1 MASGGKV
8 VVKIDGDTGGF
19 KNAMG
24 KVGGIAKSAAVG
36 LGVGFAS
43 AAVAGTTAV
52 AGLTTAAVKAY
63 GDYEQ
68 LVGGIETLFGN
79 GGKSLEEYA
88 SSTGKSVSQAS
99 AEYNKLTAVQEAM
112 VAKAQG
118 AYATAQMSANDYMQ
132 TATSFAASLVSSLG
146 GDTEKAAQYADR
158 AIVDMADN
166 ANKMGTNIQDI
177 QNAYQGFAKQNYT
190 MLDNLKLGY
199 GGTQTEMQ
207 RLIADASKMTDVQ
220 KQLGITVDSSS
231 MSFDNIVNA
240 IHVMQTSMGIAGISI
255 DEAKTTIQ
263 GSLGMVKASWE
274 NLLVA
279 LGDPEGNVE
288 QAMQNL
294 TTSVQIFGSNL
305 LPVIQQVLANLPNM
319 ISTLGT
325 QIVGALPGLTS
336 TVLPALTESVNSL
349 LNAIVAMLPQL
360 VTAIVSVAP
369 QLITGIETVFTSITA
384 MLPTLLTSVTS
395 ALVSLAPQIVES
407 VNNMFSTLV
416 ATLPGLIN
424 TLITT
429 LIALAPTLIS
439 GITTMLST
447 LSTQLPAM
455 IQPLLDNLPEIVN
468 MLITSI
474 ITLLTE
480 GLPTL
485 ISMLGTIA
493 AALTQALPT
502 VLGALIQ
509 AIPQILLGIF
519 TALINSI
526 GALFNNLKAQ
536 LIAWF
541 NGIGSIFGIDDL
553 GNKIAA
559 GISSIIAKFAE
570 MGNKIKNTFSQVK
583 NNIVEAFTKAFE
595 NAKNALSNFGNSV
608 SNVVNNIKQF
618 FTNLWESIKNVFSS
632 VGSFFSSIF
641 STAASGIQSA
651 WSGISS
657 FFSGIWSGITSV
669 FSSVGGWFSSMFT
682 QAAGGIK
689 NAFNSIGSFFSSI
702 WGKIK
707 GAFNFSEMNQIGQNL
722 VKGLANGINAATG
735 WLMGLVK
742 SFCGKIVGTVK
753 NILGIHSPSK
763 VFRDEVG
770 KMIVLGIA
778 EGIEDNRTE
787 VEKVMD
793 SFSEDLLD
801 IEKKY
806 EAESKRLEDDSTE
819 SSKKYLEN
827 LKETAEKERKLYD
840 ARQKDIQNLKQNILN
855 TYKEMTTA
863 AFDNIE
869 DIEKLQE
876 SMADKLKDYGDL
888 VETDITVFFNDKPLT
903 KEVLGDLSAQ
913 TEKLK
918 EYEKV
923 LFDVKNRGKLPEGFF
938 DIMRDMSVDEGLK
951 FGKLLLNASD
961 EEFNKYISD
970 WQKKQETAERISKAF
985 YRDESEA
992 AADELVKTFSQT
1004 PKEFFDLGEDSIEA
1018 FGEGFMNNLTETMQK
1033 VAEKINITLGSLFP
1047 QVAYPEGS
1055 PLKSYADNRIIN
1067 IYGSKKSTREVI
1079 EAYNQNE
1086 IYTKHTRGW

>member
-1 MASGGKV
+1 
-8 VVKIDGDTGGF
+8 
-19 KNAMG
+19 
-24 KVGGIAKSAAVG
+24 
-36 LGVGFAS
+36 
-43 AAVAGTTAV
+43 
-52 AGLTTAAVKAY
+52 
-63 GDYEQ
+63 
-68 LVGGIETLFGN
+68 
-79 GGKSLEEYA
+79 
-88 SSTGKSVSQAS
+88 
-99 AEYNKLTAVQEAM
+99 M

-207 RLIADASKMTDVQ
+207 RLIADASKMTEVQ
-220 KQLGITVDSSS
+220 EQLGITVDSSS

-240 IHVMQTSMGIAGISI
+240 IHVMQESMGIAGTSVA
-255 DEAKTTIQ
+255 EAGTTIQ

-279 LGDPEGNVE
+279 LADPEGNVE
-288 QAMQNL
+288 QAMQNF
-294 TTSVQIFGSNL
+294 TTSIEVFWQNL
-305 LPVIQQVLANLPNM
+305 KPKIQEVLKNLPKM
-319 ISTLGT
+319 ISTLGGDIAN
-325 QIVGALPGLTS
+325 QIPEITKDIVPYVVDGVHSITTS
-336 TVLPALTESVNSL
+336 ITN
-349 LNAIVAMLPQL
+349 MLPDL
-360 VTAIVSVAP
+360 VTAITDTSPQIIDGVTSIFNDVVDSLP
-369 QLITGIETVFTSITA
+369 QLMDNVVTAFVNLTPKLVDGVSDMAIKFTDK
-384 MLPTLLTSVTS
+384 LPDIIQTLSDRLPEIIDTLVNSLNTLLSEK
-395 ALVSLAPQIVES
+395 LPQIQEGMRKAGETLAK
-407 VNNMFSTLV
+407 NMPSILGSLLEGIGKTMTTGLASKILELFGPAFEPVTGKIKWV
-416 ATLPGLIN
+416 VDFTNGLIN
-424 TLITT
+424 NTKW
-429 LIALAPTLIS
+429 
-439 GITTMLST
+439 GEKVKENM
-447 LSTQLPAM
+447 
-455 IQPLLDNLPEIVN
+455 DDLPEAFDGLQS
-468 MLITSI
+468 LIGRSFDSINSKSTETSTSI
-474 ITLLTE
+474 SQKFQNSKTS
-480 GLPTL
+480 
-485 ISMLGTIA
+485 ISES
-493 AALTQALPT
+493 
-502 VLGALIQ
+502 
-509 AIPQILLGIF
+509 F
-519 TALINSI
+519 
-526 GALFNNLKAQ
+526 
-536 LIAWF
+536 
-541 NGIGSIFGIDDL
+541 
-553 GNKIAA
+553 
-559 GISSIIAKFAE
+559 SSASE
-570 MGNKIKNTFSQVK
+570 NIKNK
-583 NNIVEAFTKAFE
+583 FE
-595 NAKNALSNFGNSV
+595 TIKTNGSNTAD
-608 SNVVNNIKQF
+608 NIKESMS
-618 FTNLWESIKNVFSS
+618 NAWEIIKSAFSD
-632 VGSFFSSIF
+632 VGSFFSNAF
-641 STAASGIQSA
+641 STAASGIRTA
-651 WSGISS
+651 WDGILS
-657 FFSGIWSGITSV
+657 FFSGIWNGITSA
-669 FSSVGGWFSSMFT
+669 FSVVGSWFSNMFT
-682 QAAGGIK
+682 QAANGIK
-689 NAFNSIGSFFSSI
+689 SAFSSIGSFFSGI
-702 WGKIK
+702 WAQIK
-707 GAFNFSEMNQIGQNL
+707 GSFNFSEMAQIGQNL
-722 VKGLANGINAATG
+722 IRGLGNGINATTG

-806 EAESKRLEDDSTE
+806 EAESKRLEDASTE

-923 LFDVKNRGKLPEGFF
+923 LLDVKNRGKLPEGFF
-938 DIMRDMSVDEGLK
+938 DIMRNMSVDEGLK

-970 WQKKQETAERISKAF
+970 WQKKQETAERISKVF